1 MPGFSTWREEVN
13 IFEIGAHSWVPTF
26 LAAVGGLILFIVA
39 MVNLSG
45 DKNFETEESEE
56 QVPEEK
62 SNA

>member
-1 MPGFSTWREEVN
+1 MN

-45 DKNFETEESEE
+45 DRNFETEESEE